1 MSEQPLLQVRDL
13 VTRFHTPR
21 GVVRAV
27 DGVSFD
33 VHAGETVALV
43 GESGS
48 GKSVTAMSVLD
59 MVRRPGRIE
68 SGQVLFKGR
77 DLLTLNEPEMRK
89 VRGAGI
95 GMIFQDPMSS
105 LNPLMRIR
113 DQITEG
119 VRGLSRHQAH
129 DRAVEVMTQVGI
141 PDPEARLRDYPH
153 AYSGGMRQRVM
164 IAMALANRPDLIIAD
179 EPTTALDVTVQAQ
192 ILDLLATLG
201 RQLGTAV
208 VLITHNLGVVAR
220 LCDRAMVMYGG
231 RIVERAPVD
240 ELFTA
245 PQHPYTAG
253 LLAATP
259 RLDAGRDVRLVP
271 IEGRPPDLIAKS
283 TGCAYAPRC
292 PVAEDRCRTETP
304 LLGPGERAAACLL
317 PGPFTHAD
325 AGTDSDPDTRAA
337 AEVSPASLP
346 LAFDS
351 EPLLELRAI
360 SKHFAVRQG
369 WGRKKGAVR
378 SVDDVSLTIAPGET
392 LGLVGES
399 GCGKSTLGKVVLGIH
414 PATSGEVRY
423 DGATLTKASLRTV
436 RRGVQMVFQDPYSS
450 LNPRMTVGALLR
462 EPLQVNDIARGERA
476 DARVAELLEL
486 VGLGSEAGSRY
497 PHEFSGGQ
505 RQRIAIAR
513 ALAVDPRVV
522 VCDEPVSALD
532 VSLQAQIV
540 NLLRELQERLG
551 LAYLFIAHDL
561 AVVRHLS
568 HRIAVMYL
576 GRIVETG
583 PADEITRSPLH
594 PYTASLLSAVPEPD
608 PRVEH
613 TRERIILTGD
623 LPSPLNPPAACRFHG
638 RCPIGPTR
646 FPERSI
652 CATTTPPLAEHSPGR
667 TVACHFPGE
676 LTIVG
681 TTSTS
686 SRPQEIHA

>member
-1 MSEQPLLQVRDL
+1 M
-13 VTRFHTPR
+13 
-21 GVVRAV
+21 
-27 DGVSFD
+27 
-33 VHAGETVALV
+33 
-43 GESGS
+43 
-48 GKSVTAMSVLD
+48 
-59 MVRRPGRIE
+59 
-68 SGQVLFKGR
+68 
-77 DLLTLNEPEMRK
+77 
-89 VRGAGI
+89 
-95 GMIFQDPMSS
+95 
-105 LNPLMRIR
+105 
-113 DQITEG
+113 
-119 VRGLSRHQAH
+119 
-129 DRAVEVMTQVGI
+129 
-141 PDPEARLRDYPH
+141 
-153 AYSGGMRQRVM
+153 
-164 IAMALANRPDLIIAD
+164 
-179 EPTTALDVTVQAQ
+179 
-192 ILDLLATLG
+192 
-201 RQLGTAV
+201 
-208 VLITHNLGVVAR
+208 
-220 LCDRAMVMYGG
+220 
-231 RIVERAPVD
+231 
-240 ELFTA
+240 
-245 PQHPYTAG
+245 
-253 LLAATP
+253 
-259 RLDAGRDVRLVP
+259 
-271 IEGRPPDLIAKS
+271 
-283 TGCAYAPRC
+283 
-292 PVAEDRCRTETP
+292 
-304 LLGPGERAAACLL
+304 
-317 PGPFTHAD
+317 
-325 AGTDSDPDTRAA
+325 
-337 AEVSPASLP
+337 
-346 LAFDS
+346 
-351 EPLLELRAI
+351 
-360 SKHFAVRQG
+360 
-369 WGRKKGAVR
+369 
-378 SVDDVSLTIAPGET
+378 APGET

-462 EPLQVNDIARGERA
+462 EPLQVNDIARGEKA

-623 LPSPLNPPAACRFHG
+623 LPSPLNLPAACRFHG
-638 RCPIGPTR
+638 RCPIGPTH

-652 CATTTPPLAEHSPGR
+652 CATITPPLAEHSPGR

-676 LTIVG
+676 LTIAG

-686 SRPQEIHA
+686 SRPQEVHA